1 MSSAHLKPRTAPKKW
16 RTRLAPKLRDQRAK
30 GTPSPWKR
38 VRRLLLSWWPWA
50 IVAIAAVA
58 LHWWWWAAGLGVF
71 AILCFLLTPAERAPR
86 FGLDH
91 DFAVSDP
98 GFLPTV
104 CGATGVVM
112 TEGNKIVVL
121 NNGREFY
128 PAMLEAINQAQV
140 SITVEAY
147 IYWAGETGM
156 QFAKAIAARASA
168 GVQVKILLDSVGS
181 SSIGDEILEVLEG
194 GHCQLGWYNPI
205 RWWSMERFNHRTHRK
220 SLIIDGTLAFTGG
233 AGIADHWQGNAEDP
247 DHWRDMQ
254 IRMEGPCVVP
264 LQSGFAHNWTQTTSE
279 LISGEA
285 FYPATPPAGRLPAM
299 TIMSSPEV
307 GSSTVRTMYYLSIAC
322 ARKSI
327 YIANPYFIP
336 DEVAIDLLK
345 DARKRGVDVQIM
357 MAGIHNDNWIARRNS
372 VRLYGRLLEA
382 GITLLEYRTT
392 MMHQKTMVVDGR
404 WATIGT
410 TNFDNRS
417 FSHNDENNVCVS
429 DTEWALALQQVFFD
443 DTPACDRV
451 TLEAWHKRGFR
462 ERVEEIVASLLEE
475 QS

>member
-1 MSSAHLKPRTAPKKW
+1 MSKFHKPRTAPKKW
-16 RTRLAPKLRDQRAK
+16 KTRLAPKLRGEWAK
-30 GTPSPWKR
+30 GKPSAWKR

-50 IVAIAAVA
+50 VLGIAAVA
-58 LHWWWWAAGLGVF
+58 LHWWWSAAFLTVF
-71 AILCFLLTPAERAPR
+71 GAVCFLLTPAERPPR

-91 DFAVSDP
+91 DFAVADP
-98 GFLPTV
+98 DFIPTV
-104 CGATGVVM
+104 TGATGV
-112 TEGNKIVVL
+112 TLTHGNKIVVF

-128 PAMLEAINQAQV
+128 PAMLDAIKQAQT
-140 SITVEAY
+140 SITIEAY
-147 IYWAGETGM
+147 IYWAGEIGL
-156 QFAKAIAARASA
+156 QFAKAIAERASA

-181 SSIGDEILEVLEG
+181 SSIGDEILEILEG

-220 SLIIDGTLAFTGG
+220 SLIIDGKLAFTGG

-247 DHWRDMQ
+247 DHWRDIQ
-254 IRMEGPCVVP
+254 IQMEGPCVVP

-285 FYPATPPAGRLPAM
+285 FYPATPPAGELPAI

-322 ARKSI
+322 ARHSI

-336 DEVAIDLLK
+336 DEVAIDLLV
-345 DARKRGVDVQIM
+345 DAHKRGVDVQIM
-357 MAGIHNDNWIARRNS
+357 MAGIHNDNWIARKNS

-392 MMHQKTMVVDGR
+392 MMHQKTMVVDGQ

-417 FSHNDENNVCVS
+417 FSHNDENNVCVP
-429 DTEWALALQQVFFD
+429 DKQWALALQQVFFAD
-443 DTPACDRV
+443 IPSCDRI
-451 TLEAWHKRGFR
+451 TIEAWRKRGLG
-462 ERVEEIVASLLEE
+462 ERLGEIVASILEE